1 MTPIDLR
8 VDPAD
13 RERGLALGHPALG
26 IELIGE
32 ARLAESWRLLVHL
45 PGGFTVVRGA
55 DQPPPARST
64 VDGDVL
70 TLSWDRLDTPDGDVA
85 IGVRQ
90 VLELDGDTLTAR
102 LRVDNRS
109 GHLVEEAYPLCLGG
123 MADFE
128 RQDAWRMVVP
138 GLIFGGEEWPFYRE
152 FPGKYLGFRRS
163 SFAFA
168 YPGASV
174 DYWQQNLSMPWV
186 SLYDAERQVGVYLAN
201 HNPEIAFSAFWGQMS
216 PQPDFASPHGRAK
229 LLWPHPDRVAADVPI
244 GVTAGW
250 AHFPFLEEGSWES
263 PPVVVRFHEGT
274 WVEAARHYRGWFDE
288 HVGGVDRAARRP
300 RRARRLAEHVPGD
313 ARAGASATASRTCRR
328 LGRDALD
335 ADIHAIMV
343 GGYHEGGL
351 DTSYPR
357 FSTPSS
363 RLGTADEL
371 REGIA
376 RCQEEGVDVILFANA
391 NQISLDAP
399 DYEERLAAFANQRP
413 DGRPHLPIAFG
424 FDRLLSFM
432 GVGVPHMVSGNLA
445 HDELRAMV
453 VGGWEDLVGF
463 GPRGLQIDKLISGE
477 PYNLDF
483 NPAVGGHP
491 MSSSHRAL
499 VDAVATFHAGL
510 QDRDPRPWTALETAW
525 DRLMPYAEVTYCR
538 FFGQD
543 HIPVQEVTFPEVKAT
558 CCVCG
563 QFDFGLVNNCV
574 RYGHVLALE
583 GDYLWGTSADVP
595 AIVPYIREVL
605 RMRRGLKENLWWAS
619 IVEPDFADVT
629 ADGAIRVGAFRS
641 WDERPASGTRSALV
655 LHHFEAEA
663 MRVAVAVREPYSGW
677 SSTGR
682 SRRRRCTTARRGWR
696 SHATRWSWS
705 CRSRAGRR
713 PRRARRRR
721 RAGPRSRLRRR

>member
-1 MTPIDLR
+1 MTRISLR
-8 VDPAD
+8 VDPAT
-13 RERGLALGHPALG
+13 GSVMSLAHPALG
-26 IELIGE
+26 VELIGE
-32 ARLAESWRLLVHL
+32 TRLAESWRLLVHL

-55 DQPPPARST
+55 DQPAPAIDRE
-64 VDGDVL
+64 GDAL
-70 TLSWDRLDTPDGDVA
+70 TLTWERLATPDGEVA

-90 VLELDGDTLTAR
+90 VLEPAGDTLTAR
-102 LRVDNRS
+102 LLVDNQS

-123 MADFE
+123 MADFA
-128 RQDAWRMVVP
+128 RQDAWRMMVP
-138 GLIFGGEEWPFYRE
+138 GMIFGGEEWPFYQE

-186 SLYDAERQVGVYLAN
+186 SLYDVKRRVGVYVAN

-216 PQPDFASPHGRAK
+216 PQPDFASPHGRARF
-229 LLWPHPDRVAADVPI
+229 LWPHPDRVTTDIPI

-250 AHFPFLEEGSWES
+250 AHFPFLEDGTWES
-263 PPVVVRFHEGT
+263 PPVVVHFHEGT
-274 WVEAARHYRGWFDE
+274 WVEAARYYRGWFDE
-288 HVGGVDRAARRP
+288 HVGGVTERRDGLAAHD
-300 RRARRLAEHVPGD
+300 AWQNTYLETPGGRIRYRFAD
-313 ARAGASATASRTCRR
+313 IPQ
-328 LGRDALD
+328 LGRDARE
-335 ADIHAIMV
+335 AGIHAIMV

-357 FSTPSS
+357 FATPSS

-399 DYEERLAAFANQRP
+399 DYDERLAAFANLRP

-424 FDRLLSFM
+424 FDRLLSFI

-453 VGGWEDLVGF
+453 VGGWEDLAGF

-483 NPAVGGHP
+483 NPAVDGHP

-499 VDAVATFHAGL
+499 VDAVATFHA
-510 QDRDPRPWTALETAW
+510 RDTRPWMALETGW

-595 AIVPYIREVL
+595 AIVPYIREIL

-619 IVEPDFADVT
+619 IVEPDFADVA

-641 WDERPASGTRSALV
+641 WDERPASGTRHALV
-655 LHHFEAEA
+655 LHHFEPDP
-663 MRVAVAVREPYSGW
+663 MPVSVAVREPYSRLVVHRPFAAAQAHDGE
-677 SSTGR
+677 
-682 SRRRRCTTARRGWR
+682 ARLEV
-696 SHATRWSWS
+696 
-705 CRSRAGRR
+705 
-713 PRRARRRR
+713 ARDEVVVVL
-721 RAGPRSRLRRR
+721 PL